1 MRFDAS
7 ATAFEPTGRLR
18 LVQPRRQFE
27 RATASSRTVSGAAR
41 AEARE
46 ISSPKP
52 CHRPAVKER
61 LEKLLLIDRQK
72 QRFTHYVEIPAV
84 QSQQQSPSVE
94 NANKKKVHMYAYTS

>member
-1 MRFDAS
+1 MRFNAS
-7 ATAFEPTGRLR
+7 ATAFDQKGRLR

-72 QRFTHYVEIPAV
+72 QRFTWDR
-84 QSQQQSPSVE
+84 SPWLR
-94 NANKKKVHMYAYTS
+94 A